1 MMKVVRNP
9 SMQMEKFDRP
19 VHSVSWYGNE
29 IESRDVNDVRINNDS
44 VQSAPQLEEKLRVNV
59 LLLQF

>member
-1 MMKVVRNP
+1 MTVVRNP
-9 SMQMEKFDRP
+9 SMQMEKIDRP
-19 VHSVSWYGNE
+19 VHSVNCYDNE

-44 VQSAPQLEEKLRVNV
+44 VQSVRQLEEKLRVNV

>member
-19 VHSVSWYGNE
+19 MRSVNCYDNE
-29 IESRDVNDVRINNDS
+29 ISIAKGLYHIRLTTAR
-44 VQSAPQLEEKLRVNV
+44 PHLPPGK
-59 LLLQF
+59 F